1 MRDIW
6 LKARRSVPRTCLWS
20 MCNSST
26 LATVSLPGAI
36 ASLRRQPISPAFND
50 SSPRRIAASLRVSMR
65 EAEKQEV
72 LGRAPR
78 DLGVYELT
86 LRGAGKHRFNA
97 EATRAAREDLEEAIR
112 LDPHYAPAWTQLAW
126 INLTDLWTQLT
137 GEWHL
142 SQIDEVVDQFRR
154 AIELDPNLAK
164 AYSGLGQAMKTKGDL
179 VQALES
185 VKACGRA
192 RAE

>member
-1 MRDIW
+1 
-6 LKARRSVPRTCLWS
+6 
-20 MCNSST
+20 
-26 LATVSLPGAI
+26 
-36 ASLRRQPISPAFND
+36 
-50 SSPRRIAASLRVSMR
+50 MR
-65 EAEKQEV
+65 EAEKQDA

-97 EATRAAREDLEEAIR
+97 EAARAAREDLEEAIR

-126 INLTDLWTQLT
+126 VNLTDLWTQLT

-142 SQIDEVVDQFRR
+142 SQIDEVIDQFRR
-154 AIELDPNLAK
+154 AIELDANLAR
-164 AYSGLGQAMKTKGDL
+164 AHLGLGQALKTKGDL
-179 VQALES
+179 GQALS
-185 VKACGRA
+185 LSKCAA